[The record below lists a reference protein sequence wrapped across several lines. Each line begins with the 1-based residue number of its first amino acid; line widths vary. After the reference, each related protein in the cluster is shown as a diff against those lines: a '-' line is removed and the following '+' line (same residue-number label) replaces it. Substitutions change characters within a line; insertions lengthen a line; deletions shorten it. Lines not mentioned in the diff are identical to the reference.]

1 MPPKKPIIAIK
12 NVKKQFETGEIVTK
26 ILHGIDLT
34 IHEGEFVAIMGPS
47 GSGKSTLMHIL
58 GFLDTLT
65 EGVYKYKGKDV
76 SSLESDE
83 LAEMRNEHVGF
94 VFQTFNLLPRTTV
107 YENVELPLLY
117 RKKPYTKKD
126 IMNAIKSVGL
136 EHRTDYSSVKISGGE
151 KQRAAIARA
160 IVNTPDIVFADEPT
174 GNLDSKSGNQILS
187 ILQDLH
193 KQGKTIIMVTHE
205 QDTADHAERIIRIRD
220 GNIESDNTVSKRKFA
235 KNGTLKK

>member
-1 MPPKKPIIAIK
+1 MVTKTPLIAIK
-12 NVKKQFETGEIVTK
+12 NVKKQFETGDVITK
-26 ILHGIDLT
+26 ILHGMSLD

-58 GFLDTLT
+58 GFLDTLSDGIY
-65 EGVYKYKGKDV
+65 EYKGKDA
-76 SSLESDE
+76 SSLTSDE

-117 RKKPYTKKD
+117 RKKPYTKRD
-126 IMNAIKSVGL
+126 IMKAIHSVGL
-136 EHRTDYSSVKISGGE
+136 EHRADYSSVKISGGE

-174 GNLDSKSGNQILS
+174 GNLDSVSGNQILH
-187 ILQDLH
+187 ILQNLH
-193 KQGKTIIMVTHE
+193 KQGKTIVMVTHE

-220 GNIESDNTVSKRKFA
+220 GNIESDKKVQKRQFA
-235 KNGTLKK
+235 KDSPLKK

>member
-1 MPPKKPIIAIK
+1 MPPKKPLIAIK
-12 NVKKQFETGEIVTK
+12 NIKKQFETGDIVTK
-26 ILHGIDLT
+26 ILHGIDLD

-58 GFLDTLT
+58 GFLDTIT
-65 EGVYKYKGKDV
+65 EGVYEYKGKDV

-83 LAEMRNEHVGF
+83 LAEMRNENVGF
-94 VFQTFNLLPRTTV
+94 VFQTFNLLPRTSV

-117 RKKPYTKKD
+117 RKKSYTKKD
-126 IMNAIKSVGL
+126 IMKAIKSVGL
-136 EHRTDYSSVKISGGE
+136 EHRADYSSVKISGGE

-193 KQGKTIIMVTHE
+193 KQGKTIVMVTHE
-205 QDTADHAERIIRIRD
+205 QDTAEHAQRIIQIRD
-220 GNIESDNTVSKRKFA
+220 GNIESDKAVSKRKFA
-235 KNGTLKK
+235 KDGPLKK